1 VDKDDR
7 TADQG
12 GSRIVYWLSD
22 GFVFRRV
29 ISPFHRLDPRVK
41 LLVSM
46 EFFAL
51 SLISS
56 SVTAILLVLVAVLL
70 VAAVGKSLRR
80 ITRTIVFSGLFA
92 GFIFLVNFLF
102 GLGLMSAILY
112 SVRFLAIISSTSL
125 FFITT
130 SPDELEQIM
139 KWVGVPRD
147 IVFAFVT
154 AVRFIPVVMLDA
166 FQIMDAQKSR
176 GLEFE
181 KGDVLKRARNLV
193 PILIPLVVNSVIRSG
208 ELAEAMESR
217 AYGSVPKPTSLYG
230 MKLRWFDWAVT
241 AASLL
246 VLLLVTLY
254 IYHYI
259 RLPL

>member
-1 VDKDDR
+1 L
-7 TADQG
+7 
-12 GSRIVYWLSD
+12 YWLSG

-29 ISPFHRLDPRVK
+29 VSPFHKLDPRVK

-46 EFFAL
+46 EFFVL
-51 SLISS
+51 SLIAST
-56 SVTAILLVLVAVLL
+56 VPEIALVLFAILL
-70 VAAVGKSLRR
+70 VAAVAKSLRR
-80 ITRTIVFSGLFA
+80 IGRTIAFSGLFA
-92 GFIFLVNFLF
+92 VFIFAVNFLF
-102 GLGLMSAILY
+102 GLGLLNAILY
-112 SVRFLAIISSTSL
+112 SVRFLAIISSTSV
-125 FFITT
+125 FFVTT

-139 KWVGVPRD
+139 KWMRVPRD

-181 KGDVLKRARNLV
+181 RGNVVRRVRNMV

-217 AYGSVPKPTSLYG
+217 AYGSTPRPTSLFG
-230 MKLRWFDWAVT
+230 MNLKWYDVAVGI
-241 AASLL
+241 ASLALLTL
-246 VLLLVTLY
+246 VALY
-254 IYHYI
+254 IYHYLSF
-259 RLPL
+259 RA

>member
-1 VDKDDR
+1 M
-7 TADQG
+7 
-12 GSRIVYWLSD
+12 YWLSG

-29 ISPFHRLDPRVK
+29 VSPFHKLDPRVK

-46 EFFAL
+46 EFFVV
-51 SLISS
+51 SLLATTVPEI
-56 SVTAILLVLVAVLL
+56 ALVLLAVLL
-70 VAAVGKSLRR
+70 VSAVAKSLRR
-80 ITRTIVFSGLFA
+80 IGRTIAFSSLFA
-92 GFIFLVNFLF
+92 AFIFAINFLF
-102 GLGLMSAILY
+102 GLGFLNAILY
-112 SVRFLAIISSTSL
+112 SVRFLAIISSTSV
-125 FFITT
+125 FFVTT

-139 KWVGVPRD
+139 KWMRVPRD

-181 KGDVLKRARNLV
+181 KGNVVKRVRNMV

-217 AYGSVPKPTSLYG
+217 AYGSTPKPTSLYG
-230 MKLRWFDWAVT
+230 MRLKWYDATTAV
-241 AASLL
+241 ASLL
-246 VLLLVTLY
+246 LLAAVALY
-254 IYHYI
+254 IYQVI
-259 RLPL
+259 SFGA